1 MRIGFAGT
9 PDVAAKVL
17 ERLVQSKLNIDLV
30 ITKPDRPR
38 GRNRVIK
45 KSEVCV
51 LAERLDIPI
60 IKPEEFSEEIIELIN
75 SYNLD
80 LFIVVAYGN
89 ILPSSVISLTKL
101 GWYNLHF
108 SLLPK
113 YRGAAPVQAAL
124 LAGDKETGVTLFR
137 IDQGLDTGPILGS
150 MECTID
156 DSDDANSLFE
166 KLIILGSELIL
177 EGISKLDSSDFSLAK
192 QPESGVSYSRKLSKT
207 DSLITWQNTMDAV
220 VNQIRA
226 CAAGPIA
233 FSLIENQRIKIHN
246 VRKSNLNLLNPGE
259 LSRRDKSIY
268 VGTSNGD
275 LELITVQPEGRPKMS
290 ASSWFNG
297 LRTENLRF
305 KA

>member
-9 PDVAAKVL
+9 PEVAAQVL
-17 ERLVQSKLNIDLV
+17 ERLVQAKVNIDLV
-30 ITKPDRPR
+30 ITKPDRPS

-51 LAERLDIPI
+51 MAEKFNIPT
-60 IKPEEFSEEIIELIN
+60 IKPEEFSKEIIDLIN

-80 LFIVVAYGN
+80 LVIVVAYGK
-89 ILPSSVISLTKL
+89 ILPSSVISLPKL

-124 LAGDKETGVTLFR
+124 LAGDNQTGVTLFR

-150 MECTID
+150 TECTIED
-156 DSDDANSLFE
+156 IDDANSLFE
-166 KLIILGSELIL
+166 KLIILGSDLIL
-177 EGISKLDSSDFSLAK
+177 DGIGKLDNPNFSLVK
-192 QPESGVSYSRKLSKT
+192 QTESGVSYSRKLSKM
-207 DSLITWQNTMDAV
+207 DSLIAWQNTMDV
-220 VNQIRA
+220 VANQIRA

-233 FSLIENQRIKIHN
+233 FGLIENQRVKIHN
-246 VRKSNLNLLNPGE
+246 VRKSHLNLLNPGE
-259 LSRRDKSIY
+259 LSRQGKSIY
-268 VGTSNGD
+268 VGTSSGD
-275 LELITVQPEGRPKMS
+275 LELITVQPEGKPKMS

-297 LRTENLRF
+297 LRTKNLRF

>member
-9 PDVAAKVL
+9 PEVAAQVL
-17 ERLVQSKLNIDLV
+17 EKLVQAKVNIDLV
-30 ITKPDRPR
+30 ITKPDRPS

-51 LAERLDIPI
+51 MAEKFNIPT
-60 IKPEEFSEEIIELIN
+60 IKPEEFSKEIIDLIN

-80 LFIVVAYGN
+80 LVIVVAYGK
-89 ILPSSVISLTKL
+89 ILPSSVISLPKL

-124 LAGDKETGVTLFR
+124 LAGDNQTGVTLFR

-150 MECTID
+150 TECTIED
-156 DSDDANSLFE
+156 IDDANSLFE
-166 KLIILGSELIL
+166 KLIILGSDLIL
-177 EGISKLDSSDFSLAK
+177 DGIGKLDNPNFSLVK
-192 QPESGVSYSRKLSKT
+192 QTESGVSYSRKLSKM
-207 DSLITWQNTMDAV
+207 DSLIAWQNTMDV
-220 VNQIRA
+220 VANQIRA

-233 FSLIENQRIKIHN
+233 FGLIENQRVKIHN
-246 VRKSNLNLLNPGE
+246 VRKSHLNLLNPGE
-259 LSRRDKSIY
+259 LSRQGKSIY
-268 VGTSNGD
+268 VGTSSGD
-275 LELITVQPEGRPKMS
+275 LELITVQPEGKPKMS

-297 LRTENLRF
+297 LRTKNLRF